1 MNKYKLVKL
10 IEKFAPLNTQEEWD
24 CSGWI
29 VDNESVLDIKKVML
43 ALTINKDVVAQARK
57 NNCDMIISHHPLFEV
72 PLDFRDIQ
80 MYCAHTNLDKAQ
92 GGTTDALIDA
102 LKLDIK
108 FFESD
113 EFTRYI
119 ELKEKLSLNNLL
131 KLAKK
136 VSKNIKYVNNK
147 KRKTI
152 EKIAVCAGSGSEF
165 IKDAERKNC
174 DAFITGDIKY
184 HSADSSNIILI
195 DIGHFESEYPVLKNI
210 EKIRANSKVEV
221 IYAKQKSPFNHI

>member
-10 IEKFAPLNTQEEWD
+10 IEKVAPPETQEEWD

-29 VDNESVLDIKKVML
+29 IDDESILDVKKVML
-43 ALTINKDVVAQARK
+43 ALTINKDVVSQARK
-57 NNCDMIISHHPLFEV
+57 HGCDMIISHHPLFNV
-72 PLDFRDIQ
+72 PVEFKDIQ

-92 GGTTDALIDA
+92 GGTTDALIEA
-102 LKLDIK
+102 LNLDIK
-108 FFESD
+108 FFEND

-119 ELKEKLSLNNLL
+119 ELKEKITLNTLL
-131 KLAKK
+131 KLTKK
-136 VSKNIKYVNNK
+136 VSENIRYTNNK
-147 KRKTI
+147 RKKII

-165 IKDAERKNC
+165 IKDAEDKNY

-184 HSADSSNIILI
+184 HTADSSNIILI
-195 DIGHFESEYPVLKNI
+195 DIGHFESEYPVLKSLA
-210 EKIRANSKVEV
+210 KIIANSKVEV